1 MADKKITALTALVGA
16 DVATTDVFAVVDVSA
31 TETKKITAE
40 ELAVSVANQ
49 GLNAGGASRVRIHG
63 IYLPSTHNIEFEG
76 ATENGFETVLTVVDP
91 TADRT
96 VSLPDAT
103 GTVALTS
110 DLSTYAP
117 LASPTFTGTPSLP
130 TGTTG
135 VTQSAGNNSTKLA
148 TTAYADAA
156 ATAAASA
163 ATLDNLSDVTI
174 TSVSSG
180 QLLSYNGS
188 AWVNSAPVAAYNP
201 VEGAVFS

>member
-1 MADKKITALTALVGA
+1 MADLKISQLTALAAAGVDSAA
-16 DVATTDVFAVVDVSA
+16 DVLPIVDTSAV
-31 TETKKITAE
+31 ETKKIT
-40 ELAVSVANQ
+40 VAN
-49 GLNAGGASRVRIHG
+49 LK
-63 IYLPSTHNIEFEG
+63 
-76 ATENGFETVLTVVDP
+76 
-91 TADRT
+91 TA
-96 VSLPDAT
+96 
-103 GTVALTS
+103 VAP

-163 ATLDNLSDVTI
+163 STLDNLSDVTI

-201 VEGAVFS
+201 VEAAVFM

>member
-1 MADKKITALTALVGA
+1 MADLKISQLTALVAAGVDSAA
-16 DVATTDVFAVVDVSA
+16 DVLPIVDSSA
-31 TETKKITAE
+31 AETKKIT
-40 ELAVSVANQ
+40 VAN
-49 GLNAGGASRVRIHG
+49 LK
-63 IYLPSTHNIEFEG
+63 
-76 ATENGFETVLTVVDP
+76 
-91 TADRT
+91 TA
-96 VSLPDAT
+96 
-103 GTVALTS
+103 VAP

-117 LASPTFTGTPSLP
+117 LASPALTGSPTAPTAAVDTNTTQVATTAYVVGQAYAKLASPTFTGTPSLP

-163 ATLDNLSDVTI
+163 STLDNLSDVTI